1 MGVYSN
7 LAVQKINEQEMLE
20 NFRFS
25 DLLEFAID
33 IQKSDQAMFD
43 AMLEMDFHEAYE
55 SKGIITLTEGEKI
68 DALKAAAKG
77 IWGKIVETLS
87 KFLSIVKTFFAKVSN
102 VFAELSG
109 KNKMLVEKIG
119 PLDQKKLLTAVGDN
133 ESQVTIIDQPDAFKR
148 NLLSRIDKVRNAM
161 NKAVAGD
168 TDSIKSDI
176 ESDIKNLHSA
186 IEENFVKVSIKDS
199 ISKVNLKNLYNSVK
213 SPEIDKDL
221 KNTVDKLIEDIE
233 TNISKF
239 KKDKDGE
246 EVSQEDRAKYSNIIS
261 GLNICMSGATKIF
274 SVIKSYFARK
284 VAAERALYT
293 KYGTLLG
300 TKLTVGNKVD
310 LAANAGKAVGDKAKE
325 AGKDAAGKVADA
337 AKGAKDAVASKF
349 GGGLKLKAE
358 AAEELE
364 YQFMAIDV
372 VNETYIEELFA

>member
-20 NFRFS
+20 NFQFS

-55 SKGIITLTEGEKI
+55 SKGIITLTEADKVG
-68 DALKAAAKG
+68 ALKAAAKG
-77 IWGKIVETLS
+77 FWGKIVEALS

-109 KNKMLVEKIG
+109 KNKMLIEKIG
-119 PLDQKKLLTAVGDN
+119 PLDQKKLLAAVGDN

-148 NLLSRIDKVRNAM
+148 NILSRIDKVRNEM

-186 IEENFVKVSIKDS
+186 IEENFKKVSIKES
-199 ISKVNLKNLYNSVK
+199 VSKVNLNNLYNSVK
-213 SPEIDKDL
+213 NPEIDKDL
-221 KNTVDKLIEDIE
+221 KNTIDKLIEDIKKH
-233 TNISKF
+233 ISEF
-239 KKDKDGE
+239 DKKKDGE

-261 GLNICMSGATKIF
+261 GLNTCMSGAVKIF

-284 VAAERALYT
+284 AAAERALYT

-325 AGKDAAGKVADA
+325 AGKNAAGKVADA
-337 AKGAKDAVASKF
+337 AKGAKEAVKSK
-349 GGGLKLKAE
+349 LTKE